1 MELSRDEERI
11 LEVVETPEAALEPAP
26 ESTAPTNSV
35 GSNDGDEASET
46 LARLYTEL
54 LGLLPQELPPVT
66 PRPEIRQRILAAI
79 QAGEA
84 NEETPPAG
92 AGAAAPAV
100 TAEPLATV
108 LPWPAKPPPASSAP
122 ARPAR
127 WPLALAATLALALLG
142 SGAFFYSLW
151 SRQNQEIGRLR
162 GELVAA
168 AGRLKAAE
176 RAQVDTTVALARLRQ
191 LEQQIGIV
199 SSPDVARA
207 KLLPLEGSGLTG
219 ASGNLYVMADHQ
231 HWYLAVHG
239 LKVPEAG
246 KHYRLWFVD
255 DKGQPYD
262 AGVLHASSNAPSELV
277 DAKMPAGAQ
286 TAVVTLEPDPGFPTP
301 QGPPVLKATPLQTL

>member
-26 ESTAPTNSV
+26 ESTAST

-54 LGLLPQELPPVT
+54 LGLLPLELPPVT
-66 PRPEIRQRILAAI
+66 PRPEIKQRILAAI

-84 NEETPPAG
+84 PTEIPSPRA
-92 AGAAAPAV
+92 
-100 TAEPLATV
+100 AEPREPRGGTV
-108 LPWPAKPPPASSAP
+108 LPWPVQAPPPV
-122 ARPAR
+122 RPAR
-127 WPLALAATLALALLG
+127 WPLALAAALALAFLG

-162 GELVAA
+162 GELNASLV
-168 AGRLKAAE
+168 RLRNAE
-176 RAQVDTTVALARLRQ
+176 RGQADGAAALARLRQ
-191 LEQQIGIV
+191 LEEQIGIV

-207 KLLPLEGSGLTG
+207 KLLPLEGSGLAG

-231 HWYLAVHG
+231 HWYLSVHG
-239 LKVPEAG
+239 LKTPESG
-246 KHYRLWFVD
+246 KHYRLWFVN
-255 DKGQPYD
+255 DKGEPYD
-262 AGVLHASSNAPSELV
+262 AGVLHARSNAPSELV
-277 DAKMPAGAQ
+277 DAKMPAGPL
-286 TAVVTLEPDPGFPTP
+286 TAVITLEPDPGFPTP